1 MNNRS
6 DRQRPLLDQKESGT
20 AGKAASGMPSRVPL
34 SAPATGLLVTN
45 HLNLMYMLAAGL
57 LMPPSGFMDKYYR
70 DTLADFPGWIP
81 VFVDGRS
88 GKAPRPPR
96 RAVDLATE
104 EAAHLR
110 PAIVDLDL
118 EGLQGPVQVFGKGG
132 WGGRRIEE
140 GVGPGDRLVLLPA
153 PLPVSRIRAIV
164 FRSVSDKNETVAD
177 AEERSNVP
185 LRGFSLKAQ
194 KSWFSSRSPRLEW
207 PPDGGPEDRPAASIA
222 AAFAVGGVLAA
233 LQDHAN
239 GGDLAVQ
246 ACRAAFDPGS
256 EPPDDPMFRHLPAWL
271 RGERLEAEKPLRSSG
286 QMFQGAVDRLVAQ
299 RCNLEGGKPR
309 DALLDFLRETAG
321 RLEEARKQRALA
333 LVKTLE
339 SLGGVLG
346 GGRISDTLAE
356 HETPLA
362 RAMVLFFLR
371 ERFEDLGDIFGRY
384 RQLGERDKL
393 ATTVLFGAR
402 DGWLRFP
409 TDLRGSVEIWRA
421 VTHRMAA
428 LAHRI
433 DGSGFDL
440 GDAPARVRPL
450 RELFSKPEEAWG
462 KREERAALRLAR
474 ESKWDCIRSHVTLR
488 SGEYRMRI
496 ARGAMRIEF
505 DGEAPVSSRVAP
517 ANLLDRLAR
526 ERIRP
531 KLEAEVRKLLG
542 G

>member
-1 MNNRS
+1 MNNPS
-6 DRQRPLLDQKESGT
+6 DRQRPLLDQKESGS
-20 AGKAASGMPSRVPL
+20 AGKAASGTPSRVPL

-45 HLNLMYMLAAGL
+45 HMNLMYMLAAGL
-57 LMPPSGFMDKYYR
+57 LMPPSGFMGKYYR

-88 GKAPRPPR
+88 GKALRPPR

-110 PAIVDLDL
+110 PTIVDLDL
-118 EGLQGPVQVFGKGG
+118 EGLQGRVQVFGEGG

-207 PPDGGPEDRPAASIA
+207 PPDDGPEDRPAVSIA
-222 AAFAVGGVLAA
+222 AAFAAGGVLAA

-239 GGDLAVQ
+239 SGDLAVQ

-256 EPPDDPMFRHLPAWL
+256 EPPDDQMFRFLLAWL
-271 RGERLEAEKPLRSSG
+271 RGERLAAEGPPRSSG
-286 QMFQGAVDRLVAQ
+286 QMFQGAVDCLVAQ
-299 RCNLEGGKPR
+299 RRNSEGGKPR
-309 DALLDFLRETAG
+309 DALLGFLEETAG
-321 RLEEARKQRALA
+321 HLEDDREQRALA
-333 LVKTLE
+333 LAKTLE
-339 SLGGVLG
+339 SLGGGLG
-346 GGRISDTLAE
+346 GGRISDVLAE
-356 HETPLA
+356 HKAPLA

-371 ERFEDLGDIFGRY
+371 ERTKELDDIFCSY
-384 RQLGERDKL
+384 PQLGERDRL
-393 ATTVLFGAR
+393 AAAVLFGAR
-402 DGWLRFP
+402 DGWLGLP
-409 TDLRGSVEIWRA
+409 LGLRAAREVGVA

-450 RELFSKPEEAWG
+450 RERFSTPEHWS
-462 KREERAALRLAR
+462 KREERAALLLAR

-488 SGEYRMRI
+488 SGDYQVRI
-496 ARGAMRIEF
+496 ASGAMRIEF
-505 DGEAPVSSRVAP
+505 KGEAPVSSRVAP
-517 ANLLDRLAR
+517 ADLLDHLAR
-526 ERIRP
+526 ERIQP
-531 KLEAEVRKLLG
+531 KLEAKVRELLG
-542 G
+542 D